1 MPRQIRRDHY
11 RHCRLLFRQD
21 HTWTRRTHSCVSQCR
36 PIGDRATAKLAGR
49 IASSRSV
56 PETGR
61 ALPHQN
67 APGAAMLCQAAHG
80 RNKRL
85 RRLVHGSRAAGCIM
99 VDTAEP
105 ACLNRGSARPAFLFD
120 QRACFPAP
128 TWRCGGHGARRRGW
142 EERSHPQ
149 APWREHG
156 EDGDHRTSPEVRT
169 VARLTADG
177 RSDGLHRYVTG
188 CSGDCAWSLW
198 GTVVPNT
205 KMMRVFP
212 PPNLTRRCSVRSN
225 LSGTYPA
232 AHPGAARAVLSK
244 FAMVRRQTTHAI
256 APPPSGAGQ
265 GIGANICRH
274 FSSAYS
280 SDEPPPPAMTPGDLR
295 GTSRVSANS
304 PIAVSLVAGR
314 SAISTSCFW
323 ARRISLSSRTG
334 SSVACKAFTQAR
346 TASARTRIGQQPLI
360 RCRRRVV
367 VLRDLRAVACFTCQ
381 LKGRLKE
388 ANK

>member
-225 LSGTYPA
+225 LSGRYPA

-304 PIAVSLVAGR
+304 PTPSHSLPADRQSQQAASGR
-314 SAISTSCFW
+314 GGSHSAAAPDPASL
-323 ARRISLSSRTG
+323 ARHSHKLAQPPLARGSASSR
-334 SSVACKAFTQAR
+334 
-346 TASARTRIGQQPLI
+346 
-360 RCRRRVV
+360 
-367 VLRDLRAVACFTCQ
+367 
-381 LKGRLKE
+381 
-388 ANK
+388 